1 MTNELEHE
9 KSMNLRVILG
19 IESIS
24 PPSLFLSLTDV
35 PRNIRIEESGRGALG
50 EEHPLDTVLLLKRF
64 ASDRDLSQDPL
75 PLSVQLFDDMFSA
88 GYLFPMRELWRNTPA
103 WSRTSKYN
111 PRIHWYA
118 SSTSTWRRLVLCP
131 RGRDRWMRLLERSGL
146 FTSRL
151 QRFCC
156 ESSRLIQQPD
166 RLDFCWACAKTHHQ
180 RNWWLCHGW
189 GGSNQTTCT

>member
-64 ASDRDLSQDPL
+64 ASDRDLSLDPL

-88 GYLFPMRELWRNTPA
+88 GYLFPMREL
-103 WSRTSKYN
+103 
-111 PRIHWYA
+111 
-118 SSTSTWRRLVLCP
+118 
-131 RGRDRWMRLLERSGL
+131 
-146 FTSRL
+146 
-151 QRFCC
+151 
-156 ESSRLIQQPD
+156 
-166 RLDFCWACAKTHHQ
+166 
-180 RNWWLCHGW
+180 
-189 GGSNQTTCT
+189 